1 MFNLDSLMNEKINTR
16 LEFPH
21 ELDLKEYTVDDI
33 PHTKYKLSGVVVHY
47 GTAEYGHYFSY
58 IDIKN

>member
-1 MFNLDSLMNEKINTR
+1 MNEKINTR

-33 PHTKYKLSGVVVHY
+33 TNTNYKLSGVVVHY

-58 IDIKN
+58 IDIKNQ